1 MQEQFNRASQLHQQG
16 KYREA
21 EALYRSLTSLE
32 PENPIVNARLAMV
45 LVQTKRAREALP
57 LFALAIDNMP
67 QDTALIKQAVNVASQ
82 LGENVFAEKWVRLLL
97 EESPDDMALSA
108 QYVGILIAVHK
119 EEAALALVNALLKKQ
134 PQNAQLLN
142 FKGMCL
148 SRLSEG
154 DKAYRY
160 FEKALRANPGQVGV
174 VRNLIVHGKGKKQAL
189 LEEIVPQYEQRLRQR
204 GLNEDA
210 KMNIAYVVSM
220 YYDRKG
226 DAEKSF
232 KYLQMGNTINRSRYH
247 YAHSEMQDV
256 FSKIIEALSG
266 PFLGACESL
275 PKVEDRAA
283 PIFILGMPRSG
294 TTLVEQILSSH
305 SRVGAEGELQVLS
318 ECFQRETEVVMSSAD
333 AGVRAEAAQRAFVN
347 YLSQVR
353 AMQAQRG
360 NNLPEFFTDK
370 MPYNYMMAGFIAAAL
385 PEAKIIHCTR
395 DPLETCFSIYK
406 QNFAGTHSYKNE
418 LRELGMYYN
427 LYEQLMATLVDT
439 FPGRIYDANYERMV
453 SDSESEIQRLL
464 DYCDLEMESACLMFH
479 KNKRAVRTASIAQ
492 VRQPI
497 YKDAVKASK
506 PFEKQLA
513 PLIDVL
519 KSGEGRL

>member
-1 MQEQFNRASQLHQQG
+1 MQEQFERASQLHQQG
-16 KYREA
+16 KFGEA
-21 EALYRSLTSLE
+21 GVIYRSLLDLE
-32 PENPIVNARLAMV
+32 PEHPVISARLAMV

-57 LFALAIDNMP
+57 LFAIAIDKIP
-67 QDTALIKQAVNVASQ
+67 QDIALIKQAANIAAQ
-82 LGENVFAEKWVRLLL
+82 LGENVYAEKWVRLLL
-97 EESPDDMALSA
+97 DKAPDDMALSA
-108 QYVGILIAVHK
+108 QYVGILIAIH
-119 EEAALALVNALLKKQ
+119 EERKALDLVNALLKKQ

-148 SRLSEG
+148 SRLSES
-154 DKAYRY
+154 DKAYKY

-174 VRNLIVHGKGKKQAL
+174 VRNLMIHGKGKKQSL
-189 LEEIVPQYEQRLRQR
+189 LEEIVPQYEQRLRQP
-204 GLNEDA
+204 GLDDEA

-220 YYDRKG
+220 YYDKKG
-226 DAEKSF
+226 DAGKSF
-232 KYLQMGNTINRSRYH
+232 DYLQMGNAINRSRYH
-247 YAHSEMQDV
+247 YSHSDTHKV
-256 FSKIIEALSG
+256 FAQIQGALSAE
-266 PFLGACESL
+266 FLAACKALS
-275 PKVEDRAA
+275 PVKDGAA

-294 TTLVEQILSSH
+294 TTLIEQILSSH
-305 SRVGAEGELQVLS
+305 SRVDAEGELQVLS
-318 ECFQRETEVVMSSAD
+318 ECFQRETDLVMGSGDIAD
-333 AGVRAEAAQRAFVN
+333 RAEAAQRAFVS
-347 YLSQVR
+347 YLEQVR
-353 AMQAQRG
+353 AMQHQRG
-360 NNLPEFFTDK
+360 TDLPEFFTDK

-427 LYEQLMATLVDT
+427 LYDQLMATLEEK
-439 FPGRIYDANYERMV
+439 FPGQIYEANYEKMV
-453 SDSESEIQRLL
+453 ADSEGEIQRLL
-464 DYCDLEMESACLMFH
+464 DYCNLEMESACLMFH

-506 PFEKQLA
+506 PFEKQLQ
-513 PLIDVL
+513 PLIEVL

>member
-1 MQEQFNRASQLHQQG
+1 MQEQFDRASQFHQQG
-16 KYREA
+16 KLSEA
-21 EALYRSLTSLE
+21 ELIYRSLINSE
-32 PENPIVNARLAMV
+32 PEHPVVNARLAMV

-57 LFALAIDNMP
+57 LFALAIDKIP
-67 QDTALIKQAVNVASQ
+67 QDSALIKQALNVASQ
-82 LGENVFAEKWVRLLL
+82 LGENVYAEKWVRLLL
-97 EESPDDMALSA
+97 DKNPNDMALSA
-108 QYVGILIAVHK
+108 QYVGILIAIH
-119 EEAALALVNALLKKQ
+119 EERKALDLVNALLKKQ

-154 DKAYRY
+154 EKAYKY

-174 VRNLIVHGKGKKQAL
+174 VRNLIIHGKGKKQPL
-189 LEEIVPQYEQRLRQR
+189 LEEIVPQYEQRLRQA
-204 GLNEDA
+204 GLNDDA

-220 YYDRKG
+220 YYDKKG
-226 DAEKSF
+226 EAEKSF
-232 KYLQMGNTINRSRYH
+232 EYLQMGNSINRSRYH
-247 YAHSEMQDV
+247 YSHSDTQKV
-256 FSKIIEALSG
+256 FSQITGALSDA
-266 PFLGACESL
+266 FLSACKAL
-275 PKVEDRAA
+275 PSVDDGNA

-294 TTLVEQILSSH
+294 TTLIEQILSSH

-318 ECFQRETEVVMSSAD
+318 ESFQRETDLVMGAGDTAD
-333 AGVRAEAAQRAFVN
+333 RAEAAQRAFVS
-347 YLSQVR
+347 YLAQVR
-353 AMQAQRG
+353 SMQGQRG
-360 NNLPEFFTDK
+360 GSLPEFFTDK
-370 MPYNYMMAGFIAAAL
+370 MPYNYMMAGFIAAVL

-427 LYEQLMATLVDT
+427 LYDQLMTTLEEK
-439 FPGRIYDANYERMV
+439 FPGRIYEANYESMV
-453 SDSESEIQRLL
+453 ADSENEIQRLL
-464 DYCDLEMESACLMFH
+464 EHCDLEMESACLMFH

-497 YKDAVKASK
+497 YKDAVRASK
-506 PFEKQLA
+506 PFEKQLK